1 MVMEWINAK
10 EKISVCV
17 REMGGGSKSK
27 GLNDDK
33 EKGVGGE
40 ENQGQRKLVRDLNGL
55 EGEV

>member
-1 MVMEWINAK
+1 MEWINAK

-27 GLNDDK
+27 ALNDDK
-33 EKGVGGE
+33 EKGEGGE
-40 ENQGQRKLVRDLNGL
+40 ENQGQRKLVGDLNGL